1 LIVTPGKDPL
11 FLSLGIVTTIT
22 DYRIKMTGFD
32 TEVTPQYLTQKF
44 GSNNYYIDRK
54 HVYIGYVVKI
64 KTMKFAKQLMTKW
77 HNKDIDGQKIKCQL
91 ELNPIMF
98 AHYNRARSRAGSID
112 EELEHHRPQSRSRP
126 RDAYSLRSSQETS
139 DLGDTDNTM
148 SISFDNREM
157 DRDRRISGKA
167 LSDVIRTPS
176 KTNLHHASSSENIT
190 TVTDL
195 KCKFLFLTG

>member
-1 LIVTPGKDPL
+1 
-11 FLSLGIVTTIT
+11 
-22 DYRIKMTGFD
+22 MTGFE
-32 TEVTPQYLTQKF
+32 TEVTPQYLTQHF
-44 GSNNYYIDRK
+44 GSNNYYVDRK
-54 HVYIGYVVKI
+54 HIYVGYVVKI
-64 KTMKFAKQLMTKW
+64 KTMKYAKQLMTKW

-91 ELNPIMF
+91 ELNPIT
-98 AHYNRARSRAGSID
+98 RARSRAGSIG
-112 EELEHHRPQSRSRP
+112 EELEHRRPRSHSRP

-157 DRDRRISGKA
+157 DRDRRLCGKP
-167 LSDVIRTPS
+167 LNDIIRTPS